1 MTKTNSQK
9 NIFASKDAL
18 AFWIPNRKEKQAIN
32 KRSHLEKSLK
42 LMRFG
47 NY

>member
-18 AFWIPNRKEKQAIN
+18 AFWVPNRNEEKAIN
-32 KRSHLEKSLK
+32 RRYYFEVSLK
-42 LMRFG
+42 PFS
-47 NY
+47 

>member
-32 KRSHLEKSLK
+32 RRSHLDKMSQVDEIW
-42 LMRFG
+42 
-47 NY
+47 